1 MRNVKLLRLRHH
13 EIDKKRWDKGIAR
26 STHPLVYADSWY
38 LDIVSPQWEAVVS
51 DDYSILWPL
60 TLNRKYK
67 LPMLMQPMFTQQ
79 LGVFSSL
86 PLDKQMVTQIY
97 KANPYPILSLQSH
110 AQIKWPA
117 ARQVTAKQNA
127 VLPLQKDYDSL
138 QKAFRKGRKHSVKK
152 ALKNPGM
159 SISHA
164 SAGAFVAFTQQHN
177 TYHLAE
183 KHLQLLQKLI
193 TSALAQDHGFIL
205 SAGEEAEGPLAM
217 AFFLRKYQRITHL
230 SGHSSSGG
238 LAKDGMSLII
248 NQVIKDYAGS
258 DYLLDFEGSDLKGVA
273 SFYRSFG
280 AEVECYQSYRHPWFA
295 NWQRIRQGLGK
306 IMGDF

>member
-1 MRNVKLLRLRHH
+1 MKKHQLIRLRHH
-13 EIDKKRWDKGIAR
+13 EIDKKRWDAGIAS
-26 STHPLVYADSWY
+26 STHPLIYADSWY
-38 LDIVSPQWEAVVS
+38 LDLVAPQWEAVVS

-60 TLNRKYK
+60 TINRKH
-67 LPMLMQPMFTQQ
+67 LWPMLVQPMFTQQ
-79 LGVFSSL
+79 LGIFSSQ

-97 KANPYPILSLQSH
+97 KKNPYPILTLQSH
-110 AQIKWPA
+110 AQTKWPA
-117 ARQVTAKQNA
+117 ARQVTSKQNA

-152 ALKNPGM
+152 VLKDPG
-159 SISHA
+159 IYLSHA
-164 SAGAFVAFTQQHN
+164 STEAFITFTQKHN
-177 TYHLAE
+177 NYNLAE
-183 KHLQLLQKLI
+183 RHLQLLQALI
-193 TSALAQDHGFIL
+193 TGALARHNGFIL
-205 SAGEEAEGPLAM
+205 SAESEDKGPLAM
-217 AFFLRKYQRITHL
+217 AFFLRKYQRIIHL
-230 SGHSSSGG
+230 SGHSSTGG

-280 AEVECYQSYRHPWFA
+280 ADVECYQSYRHPWFK
-295 NWQRIRQGLGK
+295 NWQRIRKGLGQ

>member
-1 MRNVKLLRLRHH
+1 MKKYQLIRLRHH
-13 EIDKKRWDKGIAR
+13 EIDKKRWDAGIAR
-26 STHPLVYADSWY
+26 STHPLIYADSWY
-38 LDIVSPQWEAVVS
+38 LDLVAPQWEAVVS

-60 TLNRKYK
+60 TINRKYQ

-79 LGVFSSL
+79 LGIFSSQ

-97 KANPYPILSLQSH
+97 KKNPYPILSLQSH
-110 AQIKWPA
+110 AQFEWPA
-117 ARQVTAKQNA
+117 ARQVTSKQNA

-138 QKAFRKGRKHSVKK
+138 QKVFRKGRKHSVKK
-152 ALKNPGM
+152 ALKNPGL
-159 SISHA
+159 SLSHA
-164 SAGAFVAFTQQHN
+164 SAGTFVAFTQQHN
-177 TYHLAE
+177 NYHLAE

-205 SAGEEAEGPLAM
+205 SAGTEEEGPLAM
-217 AFFLRKYQRITHL
+217 AFFLRKYQRIIHL
-230 SGHSSSGG
+230 SGHSSTGG

-280 AEVECYQSYRHPWFA
+280 AEVECYQSYQHPWLK
-295 NWQRIRQGLGK
+295 NWQRIRKGLGQ